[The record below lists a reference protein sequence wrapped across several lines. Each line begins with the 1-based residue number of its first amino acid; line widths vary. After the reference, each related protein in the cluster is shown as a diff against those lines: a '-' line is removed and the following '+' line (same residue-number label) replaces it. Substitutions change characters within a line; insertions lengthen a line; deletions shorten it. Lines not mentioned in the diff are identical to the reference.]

1 MTNKK
6 VILFAGLSEKTITW
20 SPAMEDRFGVFP
32 ATQVYLSRPG
42 TDVYDKTAVQPT
54 IDAPVPGFITM
65 TFNFG
70 GPVSGFIAIM

>member
-1 MTNKK
+1 MTDKK
-6 VILFAGLSEKTITW
+6 IISFAGLSVKTITW
-20 SPAMEDRFGVFP
+20 SAPMAARFGIFP
-32 ATQVYLSRPG
+32 ASQVYLSRPG